1 VRRGSG
7 PGAAGCRGQDH
18 HVALLVVLREPGQPD
33 GDGVTGPALGGLL
46 DEFDLHPLGGALDE
60 GLGHP
65 LGAVPD
71 DDDHA
76 VHVELGEGVEHV
88 EHHRAPAQVV
98 EGFGRLERIRD
109 PSPAAR
115 TTADSARVLMRPF
128 FPLAALPVPSHL
140 WPPSTTTNSAFSMR
154 TPRSGGSPTPV
165 LRWCAGWPFKWSPA
179 AR

>member
-1 VRRGSG
+1 MTDQCGEGRGPEQRG
-7 PGAAGCRGQDH
+7 VAGQDH
-18 HVALLVVLREPGQPD
+18 HVALLVALREPGQPD

-76 VHVELGEGVEHV
+76 VHVELGQGVEHV

-98 EGFGRLERIRD
+98 EGL
-109 PSPAAR
+109 R
-115 TTADSARVLMRPF
+115 TVGAHPGPF
-128 FPLAALPVPSHL
+128 P
-140 WPPSTTTNSAFSMR
+140 
-154 TPRSGGSPTPV
+154 GGEDH
-165 LRWCAGWPFKWSPA
+165 C
-179 AR
+179 